1 MAVRTGSQGCAGA
14 DADADSGALSGWRRR
29 EALASLLACGSAAAA
44 WVRPA
49 QAAGS
54 ARRVTLGTTQEP
66 SSLDPTMDALAAV
79 GGATHYNIL
88 EGLTRIEESGSVAPL
103 LAEHWSASD
112 DGLHY
117 RFHLRQGVYF
127 HDGSALAAQAVRF
140 SFERAAAPGS
150 TNKARK
156 ALFANMA
163 RIEARGT
170 HQIDITL
177 HHADAQFL
185 FHLGENTAV
194 ILHPDSA
201 GQAATQPVGTGPY
214 RLDRWTKGH
223 SLRLVRAPHHDR
235 GTPQIEEGVFRFITD
250 PDQQAAALDDGELD
264 FLFQF
269 ATPTVQR
276 FERNAGFQLLV
287 GASSGKAMLALNNRR
302 KPLDD
307 ARVRRALT
315 HAIDRESLIRQAF
328 GGRGVP
334 IGSHFAPTDPGYL
347 HLESLYPYNPETAR
361 ALLAEAGVRTPLRL
375 QLALPPTPYA
385 VTGAPLLAHYLAAV
399 GIRVEPVPMTWAQW
413 LAGPFKGDF
422 DMTFI
427 NHVEPLDYL
436 IYTDPAYYFHY
447 DSSAFR
453 ALVARHATSTN
464 ARERQQLFARIQRFL
479 AHDAVNAWIY
489 TPQVGTVAR
498 KGLRG
503 AWVNYPIV
511 AHDLAAMWWE

>member
-1 MAVRTGSQGCAGA
+1 MAVPKGSQGWAGA
-14 DADADSGALSGWRRR
+14 GAPPGWRRR
-29 EALASLLACGSAAAA
+29 EALASLLAYGGGAAA

-54 ARRVTLGTTQEP
+54 VRRVTLGTTQEP

-79 GGATHYNIL
+79 GGVTHYNIL
-88 EGLTRIEESGSVAPL
+88 EGLTRIEENGSVAPL
-103 LAEHWSASD
+103 LAEHWSGSD

-117 RFHLRQGVYF
+117 RFHLRQGVRF
-127 HDGSALAAQAVRF
+127 HDGNALTAQAVRF
-140 SFERAAAPGS
+140 SFERSAAPGS

-163 RIEARGT
+163 RIEASGT
-170 HQIDITL
+170 HQVDITL

-214 RLDRWTKGH
+214 RLDHWAKGH

-235 GTPQIEEGVFRFITD
+235 STPQITEGVFRFITD
-250 PDQQAAALDDGELD
+250 PDQQASALDDGELD
-264 FLFQF
+264 LLFQF
-269 ATPTVQR
+269 ATPIVRR
-276 FERNAGFQLLV
+276 FERNTGFQLLV
-287 GASSGKAMLALNNRR
+287 GASSGKTMLALNNRR

-307 ARVRRALT
+307 VRVRRAIT
-315 HAIDRESLIRQAF
+315 HAINREGMIRQAF

-347 HLESLYPYNPETAR
+347 HLESLYPHNPETAR
-361 ALLAEAGVRTPLRL
+361 ALLADAGVQTPLRL

-385 VTGAPLLAHYLAAV
+385 VTGAPLLVQYLAAV
-399 GIRVEPVPMTWAQW
+399 GISVESVPMTWAQW

-479 AHDAVNAWIY
+479 ANDAVNAWVY
-489 TPQVGTVAR
+489 TPQVGTVVR

-511 AHDLAAMWWE
+511 AHDLAAMWWED